1 MPRLPWLPRSLRSP
15 ARVSGSR
22 SYDCGSFLGNFRV
35 IHHACG
41 HTRSISRSLPYDMPF
56 ADRSAAQLTEASA
69 KSATY
74 SPRPGIAHGRV
85 RKICRHCV
93 YRRPNTRNHP
103 KTMPFADT
111 SAAQLTESS
120 ERITT
125 FALICG
131 QTNGSIRENYRARVA
146 LRARFTETS
155 ANCATAGERSVQKA
169 AQCRRTQKV
178 GHAYA
183 CPTLTDAKL
192 TASCADAPHAAH

>member
-74 SPRPGIAHGRV
+74 SPRPRHSTRTRPKDMPSLRLSAAKHTEPSENHAV
-85 RKICRHCV
+85 CRHLRGTAYGIIRKNYHFCPHL
-93 YRRPNTRNHP
+93 RSNKRKHP
-103 KTMPFADT
+103 RKLPRASCFA
-111 SAAQLTESS
+111 
-120 ERITT
+120 
-125 FALICG
+125 
-131 QTNGSIRENYRARVA
+131 
-146 LRARFTETS
+146 ARFTETS